1 MITRIL
7 SKMNNNHLFTSKA
20 PNLTSLAINLLLAYI
35 SKLLDGPS
43 NYEIKGDRV
52 FIKSLNRFKGSPTS
66 KEVQLLDA
74 TSGDIL
80 PTFSSIAESAKF
92 LGILP
97 QTARLRVLKN
107 TRFFFNGK
115 SVYFK

>member
-1 MITRIL
+1 MDLLITRLKVIEFL
-7 SKMNNNHLFTSKA
+7 GASS
-20 PNLTSLAINLLLAYI
+20 
-35 SKLLDGPS
+35 
-43 NYEIKGDRV
+43 
-52 FIKSLNRFKGSPTS
+52 SLNRFKGSPTS